1 MIFKCFA
8 VWETYFCAQNRLYAS
23 MVIQLQ
29 RFWSMDYTGICAHV
43 CLYIVHKIY
52 GDTLVL
58 ICLHKI
64 TTSVSLYGIGFYPNF
79 PKGFF
84 NTARHCQRAGSVIQ
98 HSEFILYFWLLNW
111 NHVKFFCYY
120 FSLRLVEFWSSY
132 VSSMSPC
139 VFWVSP
145 CISCLH
151 VACSIC

>member
-1 MIFKCFA
+1 
-8 VWETYFCAQNRLYAS
+8 

-79 PKGFF
+79 PKG
-84 NTARHCQRAGSVIQ
+84 TLSAG
-98 HSEFILYFWLLNW
+98 
-111 NHVKFFCYY
+111 
-120 FSLRLVEFWSSY
+120 
-132 VSSMSPC
+132 
-139 VFWVSP
+139 WVCDP
-145 CISCLH
+145 
-151 VACSIC
+151 AF

>member
-1 MIFKCFA
+1 
-8 VWETYFCAQNRLYAS
+8 
-23 MVIQLQ
+23 
-29 RFWSMDYTGICAHV
+29 MDYTGICAHV

-98 HSEFILYFWLLNW
+98 HSEFILYF
-111 NHVKFFCYY
+111 
-120 FSLRLVEFWSSY
+120 
-132 VSSMSPC
+132 
-139 VFWVSP
+139 
-145 CISCLH
+145 
-151 VACSIC
+151 